1 MINSLLRA
9 LIALFLPALVVNSAM
24 GQTSPTA
31 EEILAAW
38 MSSQHAN
45 AESEAFRHWDSEG
58 EIPGNCAVCHS
69 STGFVDYVSAP
80 QSKPALL
87 DHPVPTGTTVEC
99 ATCHNPASEALKDVI
114 FPGGTTIDMSSGTP
128 VCAVCHQGRTSKGD
142 VDKVVA
148 DIGEDDVSDQLAF
161 VNIHYSA
168 AATTQQGSAVGGG
181 YEYEG
186 LSYAGPFGHVPGFS
200 SCASCHDAHATV
212 VKLENCSTCHAG
224 VTDFQA
230 IRTTPLDILA
240 DGNTGM
246 GIAGVI
252 DQLHDR
258 LEAAILTYA
267 RENVGT
273 AIVYSKSAYP
283 YFFNDTNG
291 NGTADAD
298 EATFPNRYQS
308 WTPRLLKAAYNY
320 QFVAKDGGAFAH
332 NPHYAIQL
340 LIDST
345 ADLAEV
351 AEVESAAVVRP

>member
-1 MINSLLRA
+1 MINSLLRT
-9 LIALFLPALVVNSAM
+9 LIALCLPALVVSSAM

-69 STGFVDYVSAP
+69 SAGFVDYVSAP
-80 QSKPALL
+80 QSKPAQI
-87 DHPVPTGTTVEC
+87 DHPVPIGTTVEC
-99 ATCHNPASEALKDVI
+99 ATCHNPASEALKEVI
-114 FPGGTTIDMSSGTP
+114 FPGDTNIDMSSGTP
-128 VCAVCHQGRTSKGD
+128 VCAVCHQGRASRFD
-142 VDKVVA
+142 VDMVVA

-212 VKLENCSTCHAG
+212 VKLENCTTCHAG
-224 VTDFQA
+224 VTDFRA

-258 LEAAILTYA
+258 LEAAILT
-267 RENVGT
+267 
-273 AIVYSKSAYP
+273 
-283 YFFNDTNG
+283 
-291 NGTADAD
+291 
-298 EATFPNRYQS
+298 
-308 WTPRLLKAAYNY
+308 
-320 QFVAKDGGAFAH
+320 
-332 NPHYAIQL
+332 
-340 LIDST
+340 
-345 ADLAEV
+345 
-351 AEVESAAVVRP
+351 